1 MFSDVE
7 VSTDDEPMLFKA
19 QLYAITGVP
28 PDRQKVMIKG
38 STLKV
43 RYFI

>member
-1 MFSDVE
+1 MFNDVE

-38 STLKV
+38 SQLKV
-43 RYFI
+43 SYLF